1 MRKTKSLYLH
11 EEVLLLALRD
21 REGTIAS
28 GSMFMY
34 AMGGAVLSELLLHER
49 VAVDETSKKKLMNV
63 IDSSAIGD
71 PNLDD
76 CLNRVATAKRRTTM
90 QGWVARFA
98 GTKGLKERVAKGLCR
113 RGILKADEGTV
124 LLFFKRKIYPE
135 INPAPERVII
145 ERMRRAIFTDT
156 SDIDARTLVLV
167 SLANSSGLL
176 NMVFEKRDLKN
187 RKARLKKLATE
198 QPAGKATAQA
208 IAAVQAALIASMILT
223 TTVIHSR

>member
-21 REGTIAS
+21 REGTVAS
-28 GSMFMY
+28 GSMFTY
-34 AMGGAVLSELLLHER
+34 AMGGAVLSELLLRER
-49 VAVDETSKKKLMNV
+49 VAVDESSKKKLLNV
-63 IDSSAIGD
+63 IDSSPIGD
-71 PNLDD
+71 PPLDD
-76 CLNRVATAKRRTTM
+76 CLNRMATAKRRANM
-90 QGWVARFA
+90 QGWVSKFA
-98 GTKGLKERVAKGLCR
+98 NTRGFKEWVAKGLCR
-113 RGILKADEGTV
+113 RGILKADEDTV
-124 LLFFKRKIYPE
+124 LLFFKQKIYPE
-135 INPAPERVII
+135 INSVPERAII
-145 ERMRRAIFTDT
+145 ERLRRAIFTDT

-187 RKARLKKLATE
+187 RKARLKKLAAE

-208 IAAVQAALIASMILT
+208 IAAVQAALIASMIMT